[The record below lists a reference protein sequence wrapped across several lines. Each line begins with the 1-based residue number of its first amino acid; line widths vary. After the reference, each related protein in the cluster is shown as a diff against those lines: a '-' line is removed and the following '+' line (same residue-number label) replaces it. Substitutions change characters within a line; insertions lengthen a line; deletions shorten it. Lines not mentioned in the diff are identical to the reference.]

1 MPNRPA
7 EMNELAAAPVL
18 KWAGGKRALLGQY
31 EPHFPITFRAY
42 HEPFVGGGAIFF
54 HLRPRLEQAV
64 HLSDV
69 NAELINLY
77 RALRDQLPAVTKRLE
92 EHRRRHSSDYYYKI
106 RSVHPDKL
114 DAIRRAARLL
124 YLNKTCYNGLYRVNA
139 RGYFNVPLGRYTNPT
154 ILDRERLQAASAA
167 LQGVELRQEGFEQ
180 VLERAG
186 EGDLVYFDPPYQPLT
201 RTANFTSYTADSFA
215 ESDQARLAEVYREL
229 DRRGVQ
235 VLLSNSDTPLVR
247 ELYQG
252 FTLHE
257 IQAPRF
263 INSKASLRKA
273 IGELLVSNLEPTRTR
288 SRKKRALVA
297 CT

>member
-1 MPNRPA
+1 MS
-7 EMNELAAAPVL
+7 ELSGKPIL

-31 EPHFPITFRAY
+31 EPLLPTTFGAY
-42 HEPFVGGGAIFF
+42 HEPFVGGGAVFF

-77 RALRDQLPAVTKRLE
+77 RALRDELPAVMKRLE
-92 EHRRRHSSDYYYKI
+92 EHRRRHSPDYYYKI

-114 DAIRRAARLL
+114 DPTRRAARLI

-154 ILDRERLQAASAA
+154 ILDRERLQAASIA
-167 LQGVELRQEGFEQ
+167 LQGVELRQETFEQ
-180 VLERAG
+180 VLERAV

-201 RTANFTSYTADSFA
+201 RTASFTSYTADSFSEA
-215 ESDQARLAEVYREL
+215 DQARLAEVFREL

-247 ELYQG
+247 ELYRG

-273 IGELLVSNLEPTRTR
+273 IGELLVSNLEPARPR
-288 SRKKRALVA
+288 AGKKRALAA

>member
-1 MPNRPA
+1 MS
-7 EMNELAAAPVL
+7 EIAAPVL
-18 KWAGGKRALLGQY
+18 KWAGGKRALLAQY
-31 EPHFPITFRAY
+31 EPRLPTTFRAY
-42 HEPFVGGGAIFF
+42 HEPFVGGGAVFF
-54 HLRPRLEQAV
+54 HLRPRLEQTA

-77 RALRDQLPAVTKRLE
+77 QALRDELPAVTKRLE

-114 DAIRRAARLL
+114 DPTRRAARLI
-124 YLNKTCYNGLYRVNA
+124 YLNRTCYNGLYRVNA

-154 ILDRERLQAASAA
+154 ILDRERLQAASSA
-167 LQGVELRQEGFEQ
+167 LQGVELHQETFEL
-180 VLERAG
+180 VLERAV

-201 RTANFTSYTADSFA
+201 RTANFTSYTADSFT

-235 VLLSNSDTPLVR
+235 LLLSNSDTPLVR
-247 ELYQG
+247 KLFRG

-273 IGELLVSNLEPTRTR
+273 VGELLVSNLEPALARPG
-288 SRKKRALVA
+288 KKPALAA

>member
-1 MPNRPA
+1 MS
-7 EMNELAAAPVL
+7 ETAAPVL

-31 EPHFPITFRAY
+31 EPHLPATFRAY
-42 HEPFVGGGAIFF
+42 HEPFVGGGAVFF
-54 HLRPRLEQAV
+54 HLRPRLEQTV

-77 RALRDQLPAVTKRLE
+77 RALRDELPAVMKRLE
-92 EHRRRHSSDYYYKI
+92 EHRRRHNSDYYYKI

-114 DAIRRAARLL
+114 DPTRRAARLI

-154 ILDRERLQAASAA
+154 ILDRERLQAASSA
-167 LQGVELRQEGFEQ
+167 LQGVELRQETFEM
-180 VLERAG
+180 VLERAA

-247 ELYQG
+247 KLYRG

-273 IGELLVSNLEPTRTR
+273 IGELLVSNLEPARTPT
-288 SRKKRALVA
+288 RKKRALAA